1 MIGKTNWYKEKKRYS
16 VDDGQTKKMIRGGPI
31 IPRNARNCSKKEDN
45 GSKAGGILQ
54 KKIQEEEDKFMAG
67 TNLKRIRVVE
77 RGGVKLKDLLCVGD
91 PWVGQ
96 RGERQE
102 QT

>member
-16 VDDGQTKKMIRGGPI
+16 VDDGQTKRMIRGGPI

-45 GSKAGGILQ
+45 GSKAEAVVFVPCTPGGILQ

-91 PWVGQ
+91 P
-96 RGERQE
+96 
-102 QT
+102 